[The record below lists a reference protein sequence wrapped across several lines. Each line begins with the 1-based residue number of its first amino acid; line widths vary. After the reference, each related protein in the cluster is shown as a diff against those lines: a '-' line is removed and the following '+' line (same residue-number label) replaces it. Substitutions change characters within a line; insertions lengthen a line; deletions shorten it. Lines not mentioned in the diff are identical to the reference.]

1 MALSRRFDPKR
12 SEKIRPK
19 SCEIVRE
26 KSEWKR
32 SFQDRK
38 SVFEQSSPSP
48 FDNKSV
54 SSARLTVSPST
65 GLQELNKVK
74 HFTRKQVADT

>member
-1 MALSRRFDPKR
+1 MADSRPFDVKM
-12 SEKIRPK
+12 RPK

-38 SVFEQSSPSP
+38 SVFEPPLIEPSP
-48 FDNKSV
+48 NKSM
-54 SSARLTVSPST
+54 SSARLSDSPT
-65 GLQELNKVK
+65 PRIRTMKKVN
-74 HFTRKQVADT
+74 FLF

>member
-1 MALSRRFDPKR
+1 MADSRPFDDKM
-12 SEKIRPK
+12 RPK

-38 SVFEQSSPSP
+38 SVFEPPSLDPSP
-48 FDNKSV
+48 YKSM
-54 SSARLTVSPST
+54 SSARLTDSPT
-65 GLQELNKVK
+65 PRIRRTKKVNSS
-74 HFTRKQVADT
+74 F